1 MSLTAGNIIEGAST
15 LYKWISGG
23 DDADDKKETARAKAR
38 AKEAGRK
45 KFAYEGFIKTYGKA
59 MKSQK
64 ALKHQNQPMQDHY
77 KKVTALLNKHK
88 HLTQEK
94 ANYFTANT
102 LQNNSTQ
109 MARLNPRDSG
119 MVISELENKFLIG
132 NQEVQEEKSIGPTL
146 KVG

>member
-1 MSLTAGNIIEGAST
+1 MSLTAILEGAAT
-15 LYKWISGG
+15 LYKWISDG
-23 DDADDKKETARAKAR
+23 DDADDKKATARAKAR

-45 KFAYEGFIKTYGKA
+45 KFAYKGFISAYTTA